1 MELLIDFYSSA
12 VDYDVVV
19 SFNGD
24 TILFEF
30 IYNNFFVYNEEE
42 KGKRKAL
49 TMEQLFHLI
58 TWMSDT
64 GYDSEKIS
72 CLSRKYLDREIVY
85 FEARWL

>member
-1 MELLIDFYSSA
+1 MKLLIDFYSSA

-30 IYNNFFVYNEEE
+30 IYNNFFMYGEEE

-49 TMEQLFHLI
+49 TMDQLFHLI
-58 TWMSDT
+58 TWMVDT
-64 GYDSEKIS
+64 KYDSEKIS
-72 CLSRKYLDREIVY
+72 CLSKKYLDREIVY
-85 FEARWL
+85 FEARWD